1 MQLFL
6 DLAQL
11 PAPRANP
18 RQNGGGSGVD
28 FSILAFFFNIQK
40 CFGCIELQ
48 IPVFYSPFQPN
59 VLSLLLEITE

>member
-48 IPVFYSPFQPN
+48 IPVFQPN